1 MTKRF
6 VFPLLAGA
14 AFALSACS
22 SETPAEPVAA
32 DTAMADETANTDA
45 AATGT
50 IVDVASGNPDFSTL
64 VAAVQAAGLV
74 ETLSGAG
81 PFTVFA
87 PTNAAFAALPAGTVE
102 TLTTTDTD
110 QLSSILT
117 YHVVA
122 GEVMAADL
130 LAAIEA
136 AGDAGYV
143 ITTVNGAS
151 LTATVVDGNVMLTD
165 AAGNMATVTATDV
178 DASNGVVHVI
188 DTVLMPS

>member
-1 MTKRF
+1 MNKRF

-22 SETPAEPVAA
+22 SETPAEPAA
-32 DTAMADETANTDA
+32 DPAMADEAANADA
-45 AATGT
+45 VGT

-102 TLTTTDTD
+102 TLTTTETE
-110 QLSSILT
+110 QLGSILT

-122 GEVMAADL
+122 GKVMAADL

-136 AGDAGYV
+136 AGEEPYV

-151 LTATVVDGNVMLTD
+151 LTASVVEGSVVLTD
-165 AAGNMATVTATDV
+165 AAGGTATVTATDV

-188 DTVLMPS
+188 DAVLMPS